1 MTIISIVWPTALAC
15 FKVLHGFPES
25 SLNVISFL
33 FRRTLRV
40 TKHTSSK
47 NLQPA
52 SPVPQ
57 TPWRDRPLHT
67 MKTAAELCGV
77 SIASLYRFSD
87 EGRLTLR
94 RLGGRTLVD
103 TKSLIALIESAEN
116 WTPYDRGK
124 EARAKRKEIARAALQ
139 I

>member
-1 MTIISIVWPTALAC
+1 MSKVTPATKFPPAALA
-15 FKVLHGFPES
+15 
-25 SLNVISFL
+25 
-33 FRRTLRV
+33 
-40 TKHTSSK
+40 
-47 NLQPA
+47 
-52 SPVPQ
+52 PQ
-57 TPWRDRPLHT
+57 TPWRDRPLHP
-67 MKTAAELCGV
+67 MKTAAEICGV

-103 TKSLIALIESAEN
+103 TKSLIALVESAEK

-139 I
+139 G

>member
-1 MTIISIVWPTALAC
+1 
-15 FKVLHGFPES
+15 
-25 SLNVISFL
+25 
-33 FRRTLRV
+33 
-40 TKHTSSK
+40 
-47 NLQPA
+47 
-52 SPVPQ
+52 
-57 TPWRDRPLHT
+57 
-67 MKTAAELCGV
+67 MKAAAELCGV

-87 EGRLTLR
+87 EGRLVLR

-139 I
+139 G